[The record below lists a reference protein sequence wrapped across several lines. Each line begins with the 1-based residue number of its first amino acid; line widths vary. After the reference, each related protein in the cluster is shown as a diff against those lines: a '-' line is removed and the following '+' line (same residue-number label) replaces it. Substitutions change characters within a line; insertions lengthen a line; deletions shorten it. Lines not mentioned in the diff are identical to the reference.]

1 MAEDSWTPEWQ
12 SQLPV
17 DGPIHSIQ
25 LTRLGDSKALLV
37 HAGDSVRFL
46 HPQTGASLASL
57 NVNAVSI
64 SRWHTGTDT
73 ETWAAC
79 GPDGLNL
86 LQTGPET
93 IVTMTQLQAEPCSQ
107 IETARAGIET
117 VLAIHRADAITL
129 FSISDDGAWAQQN
142 RFEFPENAVP
152 LLNSSGHSIAIS
164 WTQSSKIIELSQRGL
179 MEIPTGGPIQAL
191 GHGPSGWVWT
201 VDGIDALYSV
211 SDKALPIPHPVLA
224 MSTADLDGD
233 SRTDL
238 VLQHEQHPPTVLW
251 GTKTMQALAVKQSIR
266 FPAIGDTDVD
276 GCPELFSAGDD
287 AVTVYYGRC
296 SQAVIGADTLRLNA
310 TQTREPTHLFK
321 LGHDVTFNA
330 YVGQPLRIQLA
341 HSNPSVDRFAA
352 RGGPLWLKVTPNGI
366 LEYTP
371 TEHDVGMWELTVL
384 SWEPLGRV
392 ERFPFV
398 FKVHR
403 SQEKAETAPQ
413 KTLRRRSRTYS
424 NVRLLNNRVALGF
437 GGSLGFS
444 EARNSWAF
452 LGTDWVV
459 SASPHISIQLD
470 NPEDSGVWWSIAG
483 ETAPWFQYLT
493 ENMQMR
499 HYLSSL
505 STVGWNF
512 GDTFQMG
519 AFGQAGFFITAVG
532 LRARWFPIHDKK
544 SNIRHGAEFRVSW
557 LPSNAGL
564 AGYGALFYVIR
575 LPKGL

>member
-1 MAEDSWTPEWQ
+1 M
-12 SQLPV
+12 
-17 DGPIHSIQ
+17 
-25 LTRLGDSKALLV
+25 TRLGSSKALLV
-37 HAGDSVRFL
+37 HAGTSVQFL
-46 HPQTGASLASL
+46 HPQTGSPLARLHVKADS
-57 NVNAVSI
+57 V
-64 SRWHTGTDT
+64 SRWYDDNETQ
-73 ETWAAC
+73 TWATC
-79 GPDGLNL
+79 GTDGLNL
-86 LQTGPET
+86 LQTGPDV
-93 IVTMTQLQAEPCSQ
+93 IVTMTQIQAEPCNQ
-107 IETARAGIET
+107 IETARAGNET
-117 VLAIHRADAITL
+117 VLAVHRQKTITL
-129 FSISDDGAWAQQN
+129 FSVSDTGTWTQQN
-142 RFEFPENAVP
+142 HFDVPDGSEP
-152 LLNSSGHSIAIS
+152 LLGSSGHSIAIS
-164 WTQSSKIIELSQRGL
+164 WTQADKIIELSQRGL
-179 MEIPTGGPIQAL
+179 MEIPTGGPIQAIA
-191 GHGPSGWVWT
+191 HGPNGWVWT
-201 VDGIDALYSV
+201 TSGTDSLFSMSSV
-211 SDKALPIPHPVLA
+211 PMPVPHPVTTMHA
-224 MSTADLDGD
+224 ADLDGD
-233 SRTDL
+233 SRPEL
-238 VLQHEQHPPTVLW
+238 VLTHDQHPPTVVW
-251 GTKTMQALAVKQSIR
+251 GTRTMQALGITVPLRSV
-266 FPAIGDTDVD
+266 AIGDTDVD
-276 GCPELFSAGDD
+276 GCPELFGADRT
-287 AVTVYYGRC
+287 AVTVFYGRC
-296 SQAVIGADTLRLNA
+296 SQADALTQSDTARN
-310 TQTREPTHLFK
+310 EPTHLFK
-321 LGHDVTFNA
+321 LGHDVEFNA
-330 YVGQPLRIQLA
+330 YVGQTLRIQLA
-341 HSNPSVDRFAA
+341 HSNPTVDRFAA

-403 SQEKAETAPQ
+403 TQDKAESAPQ
-413 KTLRRRSRTYS
+413 RTLRRRSRTYS
-424 NVRLLNNRVALGF
+424 NVRLLNNRVAIGL

-452 LGTDWVV
+452 LGTDWIV
-459 SASPHISIQLD
+459 SASPHLSIQLD

-532 LRARWFPIHDKK
+532 LRARWFPVHDKK

-564 AGYGALFYVIR
+564 AGYGAVFYVIR